1 MLLAKLFIISVLIL
15 QNPSAWQIHPTD
27 VGCTKI
33 NVTYQVFNSTD
44 SQPNGRIVFRFESG
58 RDEFNI
64 YLITKQGKELLAASA
79 SEFSK
84 LKRGKY
90 AIVITG
96 KHERQNY
103 CPEYLELEVK

>member
-1 MLLAKLFIISVLIL
+1 M
-15 QNPSAWQIHPTD
+15 
-27 VGCTKI
+27 
-33 NVTYQVFNSTD
+33 
-44 SQPNGRIVFRFESG
+44 
-58 RDEFNI
+58 
-64 YLITKQGKELLAASA
+64 ITKQGKELLAASS

>member
-1 MLLAKLFIISVLIL
+1 MIL
-15 QNPSAWQIHPTD
+15 QNPIAELNFHSGW
-27 VGCTKI
+27 GCNKI
-33 NVTYQVFNSTD
+33 NFTYQVINSSD
-44 SQPNGRIVFRFESG
+44 NQPNGRILFRFEPG

-64 YLITKQGKELLAASA
+64 YMITKQGKELLAASS